1 MKRIVILLS
10 LSCLLLTLC
19 HCVQP
24 ENAKRFT
31 FSGNT
36 QGTYYQVTYYAADTV
51 VTHVQIEEAL
61 DKFLRVA
68 SLWDPESEI
77 SRVNGNEEMTVG
89 TDFQAIFF
97 EAQEISRLT
106 GGAFDITV
114 GGLVNAWG
122 FGPYR
127 SEDAVLVKIDSLRQY
142 VGFQNI
148 DIINSEVVKKDP
160 NIKIDFNAIA
170 KGYSVDLMAK
180 ILQHHDINN
189 FIVDIGG
196 EVYASGLKPD
206 GGKWNVGIEKPSET
220 DHSAQTVQEVIALS
234 NKAAATSGTYRKYIT
249 KDNIRYS
256 HTIDP
261 TTGRP
266 VEHSLL
272 SVTAIADR
280 CITADALAT
289 AFMVMGVEKA
299 MEFLNE
305 NPQYE
310 SYFIYCDADGDLQV
324 VYTEGFKDL
333 LI

>member
-1 MKRIVILLS
+1 MKRVVVLLS
-10 LSCLLLTLC
+10 LLCLLLTLC
-19 HCVQP
+19 SCFQSG
-24 ENAKRFT
+24 NAKRFT
-31 FSGNT
+31 FSGKT
-36 QGTYYQVTYYAADTV
+36 QGTYYQVTYYAADSI
-51 VTHVQIEEAL
+51 VTHAQIEEAL
-61 DKFLRVA
+61 NKFLQIA
-68 SLWDPESEI
+68 SLWEPESEI
-77 SRVNGNEEMTVG
+77 SRVNGNKDMTVG
-89 TDFQAIFF
+89 TDFQAIFY
-97 EAQEISRLT
+97 EAQEVSRMT

-122 FGPYR
+122 FGPYQLE
-127 SEDAVLVKIDSLRQY
+127 SSVLAKIDSLRQY

-148 DIINSEVVKKDP
+148 DIINSVVVKKDP

-180 ILQHHDINN
+180 ILWHYNINN

-196 EVYASGLKPD
+196 EVYASGLKPG

-220 DHSAQTVQEVIALS
+220 DHSAREVQEVIALS
-234 NKAAATSGTYRKYIT
+234 NRAAATSGTYRKYFT

-272 SVTAIADR
+272 SVTVIADR
-280 CITADALAT
+280 CVTADALAT

-299 MEFLNE
+299 MEFLSE

-310 SYFIYCDADGDLQV
+310 GYFIYCDEDNNLQV
-324 VYTEGFKDL
+324 VYTEGFKN
-333 LI
+333 LII